1 MTLGDYPS
9 APPPTPA
16 SRPTTSGSTQP
27 STFQEFPSYAQTFT
41 PTAVSKPTGSRGD
54 GTEGRGDV
62 RPEKTTATAAR
73 IIAGALGVK
82 APKRTDEQ
90 RQYDKAAREKEL
102 KRRQREKE
110 ELERTKRDR
119 EAAIRAAWED

>member
-1 MTLGDYPS
+1 M
-9 APPPTPA
+9 
-16 SRPTTSGSTQP
+16 
-27 STFQEFPSYAQTFT
+27 
-41 PTAVSKPTGSRGD
+41 
-54 GTEGRGDV
+54 